1 MTDHRPNIGKL
12 TKRGSIK
19 TLFLTG
25 ILLIFSG
32 CFTTKSVSQNATTFT
47 VSNNTAVYDSVPDD
61 SLTIALIKPYKA
73 TMEAQMSEYIA
84 TIDSP
89 FSNAFFVGNLGR
101 LAADYMLLSANA
113 ISIKEFGV
121 PCHFAISN
129 NGGFRTGFYPGPVTM
144 QQLFEVMPFEN
155 ELVLVQLP
163 GIYVDSLFQYI
174 ATIDSP
180 FSNAFFVGNLGRL
193 AADYMLLSANA
204 ISIKEFGVPC
214 HFAISNNGGFRTGFY
229 PGPVTMQ
236 QLFEVMPF
244 ENELVLVQ
252 LSGIFVDSLFQY
264 IAQLQGTP
272 ASGFLMSYS
281 KGNTRKD
288 NRYQSL
294 KLNAQPVNS
303 IQDLLNPQYTQP
315 LDTRRDYLIAVNS
328 YMVVGGDGFT
338 MLKHAKKIHYTG
350 INLRTVLA
358 QQLKAEYEANKFIDP
373 RKQIRIYHEPQ

>member
-1 MTDHRPNIGKL
+1 MREHGYHIGKMTQRKGL
-12 TKRGSIK
+12 P
-19 TLFLTG
+19 TLFFIG

-32 CFTTKSVSQNATTFT
+32 CFAKKTGRFHETSSTAI
-47 VSNNTAVYDSVPDD
+47 NNIAVNDSVADD
-61 SLTIALIKPYKA
+61 SLTTVLIKPYRSA
-73 TMEAQMSEYIA
+73 METQMSEYIA

-101 LAADYMLLSANA
+101 LAADYMLLSANT
-113 ISIKEFGV
+113 ISIKDFGV

-155 ELVLVQLP
+155 ELVLLQLP
-163 GIYVDSLFQYI
+163 GIY
-174 ATIDSP
+174 
-180 FSNAFFVGNLGRL
+180 
-193 AADYMLLSANA
+193 
-204 ISIKEFGVPC
+204 
-214 HFAISNNGGFRTGFY
+214 
-229 PGPVTMQ
+229 
-236 QLFEVMPF
+236 
-244 ENELVLVQ
+244 
-252 LSGIFVDSLFQY
+252 VDSLFQY

-281 KGNTRKD
+281 KGATRKE
-288 NRYQSL
+288 NHYRSV
-294 KLNAQPVNS
+294 KLNAQPCNS
-303 IQDLLNPQYTQP
+303 IQDLLKPQYTQP

>member
-12 TKRGSIK
+12 TKRGSIQ

-155 ELVLVQLP
+155 ELVLAQLP
-163 GIYVDSLFQYI
+163 GIY
-174 ATIDSP
+174 
-180 FSNAFFVGNLGRL
+180 
-193 AADYMLLSANA
+193 
-204 ISIKEFGVPC
+204 
-214 HFAISNNGGFRTGFY
+214 
-229 PGPVTMQ
+229 
-236 QLFEVMPF
+236 
-244 ENELVLVQ
+244 
-252 LSGIFVDSLFQY
+252 VDSLFQY

-281 KGNTRKD
+281 KGSTRKD

>member
-12 TKRGSIK
+12 TKRGSIQM
-19 TLFLTG
+19 LILTG

-47 VSNNTAVYDSVPDD
+47 VANNTAVYDSVPDD
-61 SLTIALIKPYKA
+61 SLTIALIKPYKD

-113 ISIKEFGV
+113 IS
-121 PCHFAISN
+121 N

-163 GIYVDSLFQYI
+163 GIY
-174 ATIDSP
+174 
-180 FSNAFFVGNLGRL
+180 
-193 AADYMLLSANA
+193 
-204 ISIKEFGVPC
+204 
-214 HFAISNNGGFRTGFY
+214 
-229 PGPVTMQ
+229 
-236 QLFEVMPF
+236 
-244 ENELVLVQ
+244 
-252 LSGIFVDSLFQY
+252 VDSLFQY

-350 INLRTVLA
+350 TNLRTVLA
-358 QQLKAEYEANKFIDP
+358 QELKAEYEANKFIDP

>member
-12 TKRGSIK
+12 TKRGSIQ

-47 VSNNTAVYDSVPDD
+47 VANNTAVYDSVPDD
-61 SLTIALIKPYKA
+61 SLTIVLIKPYKA

-113 ISIKEFGV
+113 NSIKEFGV

-144 QQLFEVMPFEN
+144 
-155 ELVLVQLP
+155 
-163 GIYVDSLFQYI
+163 
-174 ATIDSP
+174 
-180 FSNAFFVGNLGRL
+180 
-193 AADYMLLSANA
+193 
-204 ISIKEFGVPC
+204 K
-214 HFAISNNGGFRTGFY
+214 
-229 PGPVTMQ
+229 

>member
-1 MTDHRPNIGKL
+1 M
-12 TKRGSIK
+12 
-19 TLFLTG
+19 LFLTG

-32 CFTTKSVSQNATTFT
+32 CFTTKSVKQNAATFT
-47 VSNNTAVYDSVPDD
+47 ISNNTAVYDSVPDD

-174 ATIDSP
+174 A
-180 FSNAFFVGNLGRL
+180 
-193 AADYMLLSANA
+193 
-204 ISIKEFGVPC
+204 
-214 HFAISNNGGFRTGFY
+214 
-229 PGPVTMQ
+229 
-236 QLFEVMPF
+236 
-244 ENELVLVQ
+244 
-252 LSGIFVDSLFQY
+252 
-264 IAQLQGTP
+264 QLQGTP

>member
-1 MTDHRPNIGKL
+1 M
-12 TKRGSIK
+12 
-19 TLFLTG
+19 LFLTG

-32 CFTTKSVSQNATTFT
+32 CFTTKSVSQNANTFT

-174 ATIDSP
+174 A
-180 FSNAFFVGNLGRL
+180 
-193 AADYMLLSANA
+193 
-204 ISIKEFGVPC
+204 
-214 HFAISNNGGFRTGFY
+214 
-229 PGPVTMQ
+229 
-236 QLFEVMPF
+236 
-244 ENELVLVQ
+244 
-252 LSGIFVDSLFQY
+252 
-264 IAQLQGTP
+264 QLQGTP

-350 INLRTVLA
+350 TNLRTVLA
-358 QQLKAEYEANKFIDP
+358 QELKAEYEANKFIDP

>member
-1 MTDHRPNIGKL
+1 
-12 TKRGSIK
+12 
-19 TLFLTG
+19 
-25 ILLIFSG
+25 
-32 CFTTKSVSQNATTFT
+32 
-47 VSNNTAVYDSVPDD
+47 
-61 SLTIALIKPYKA
+61 
-73 TMEAQMSEYIA
+73 
-84 TIDSP
+84 
-89 FSNAFFVGNLGR
+89 
-101 LAADYMLLSANA
+101 
-113 ISIKEFGV
+113 
-121 PCHFAISN
+121 
-129 NGGFRTGFYPGPVTM
+129 M

-163 GIYVDSLFQYI
+163 GIY
-174 ATIDSP
+174 
-180 FSNAFFVGNLGRL
+180 
-193 AADYMLLSANA
+193 
-204 ISIKEFGVPC
+204 
-214 HFAISNNGGFRTGFY
+214 
-229 PGPVTMQ
+229 
-236 QLFEVMPF
+236 
-244 ENELVLVQ
+244 
-252 LSGIFVDSLFQY
+252 VDSLFQY

>member
-1 MTDHRPNIGKL
+1 MRDRSPNIGKL
-12 TKRGSIK
+12 TKRGAIQM
-19 TLFLTG
+19 LFLTG

-32 CFTTKSVSQNATTFT
+32 CFTKKSRSQNAATFT
-47 VSNNTAVYDSVPDD
+47 ISNNTAVYDSVPDD
-61 SLTIALIKPYKA
+61 SLTIALIKPYKT

-101 LAADYMLLSANA
+101 LAADYMLLSAN
-113 ISIKEFGV
+113 
-121 PCHFAISN
+121 
-129 NGGFRTGFYPGPVTM
+129 
-144 QQLFEVMPFEN
+144 
-155 ELVLVQLP
+155 
-163 GIYVDSLFQYI
+163 
-174 ATIDSP
+174 TI
-180 FSNAFFVGNLGRL
+180 G
-193 AADYMLLSANA
+193 
-204 ISIKEFGVPC
+204 IKEFGVPC

-252 LSGIFVDSLFQY
+252 LSGIYVDSLFQY

-294 KLNAQPVNS
+294 KLNAQPCNS
-303 IQDLLNPQYTQP
+303 IQDLLNPQYAQP